1 MIRIFT
7 FGLMLL
13 CFFTVKAQQLTKLW
27 ETEASMDK
35 PESAVYDSSRQVI
48 YVSNINGEYCTKD
61 GNGFIA
67 KVGLDGTIQQL
78 EWITGL
84 DSPQGLALVGDKLY
98 IADVDQVVVA
108 DVKNGAVV
116 CRYKAEGAIF
126 LNDVTAE
133 KNGDVYVSDCKTN
146 RVYQL
151 KNNKLEVW
159 HDDPELKGP
168 NGLLCQRKDIVLLN
182 MSRNQIFLI
191 DKRTK
196 SMTEFCSGIEN
207 LDGVTKDGSDGYFV
221 SGAWQGEIFHINSK
235 GEKKLLLDLGPEKV
249 ITADITYIP
258 EKQILVIP
266 TLKKT
271 VLAYRWK

>member
-1 MIRIFT
+1 MVRIFT
-7 FGLMLL
+7 FGLMFL
-13 CFFTVKAQQLTKLW
+13 CFLTVKAQQLTKLW

-35 PESAVYDSSRQVI
+35 PESAVYDLSRQVI

-98 IADVDQVVVA
+98 IADVDQLVVA
-108 DVKNGAVV
+108 DVKSGAVV
-116 CRYKAEGAIF
+116 RRYKAEGAVF
-126 LNDVTAE
+126 LNDAAAD
-133 KNGDVYVSDCKTN
+133 KNGDVYVSDCKAN
-146 RVYQL
+146 RIYRL
-151 KNNKLEVW
+151 KNNKLDVW
-159 HDDPELKGP
+159 LDDPKLKGP

-182 MSRNQIFLI
+182 MSGNQIFLI

-221 SGAWQGEIFHINSK
+221 SGAWQGEIFRINSK

-249 ITADITYIP
+249 ITADIAYIP

>member
-1 MIRIFT
+1 MVRIFT
-7 FGLMLL
+7 FGLMFL
-13 CFFTVKAQQLTKLW
+13 CFLTVKAQQLTKLW

-35 PESAVYDSSRQVI
+35 PESAVFDRSRQVI
-48 YVSNINGEYCTKD
+48 YVSNINGNYCTKD

-67 KVGLDGTIQQL
+67 KVGLDGTVQPL

-84 DSPQGLALVGDKLY
+84 DSPQGLALVRDKLY

-108 DVKNGAVV
+108 DVKSGAVV
-116 CRYKAEGAIF
+116 RRYKAEGAIF
-126 LNDVTAE
+126 LNDVAAD
-133 KNGDVYVSDCKTN
+133 KNGDVYVSDCKAN
-146 RVYQL
+146 RIYRL

-159 HDDPELKGP
+159 LDDPELKGP

-182 MSRNQIFLI
+182 MSGNQIFLI

-221 SGAWQGEIFHINSK
+221 SGAWQGEIYRINSK

>member
-1 MIRIFT
+1 MVRIFT
-7 FGLMLL
+7 FGLMFL
-13 CFFTVKAQQLTKLW
+13 CFLTVKAQQLTKLW
-27 ETEASMDK
+27 ETEALMDK
-35 PESAVYDSSRQVI
+35 PESAVYDRTNKMI
-48 YVSNINGEYCTKD
+48 YVSNINGKYCTKD
-61 GNGFIA
+61 GNGFIS
-67 KVGLDGTIQQL
+67 KVRLDGVIQQL

-108 DVKNGAVV
+108 DLKRGAVV
-116 CRYKAEGAIF
+116 LRYKAEGAIF
-126 LNDVTAE
+126 LNDVATE
-133 KNGDVYVSDCKTN
+133 KNGDVYVFDCKAN
-146 RVYQL
+146 RVYRL
-151 KNNKLEVW
+151 KNNKLDVW
-159 HDDPELKGP
+159 LDDLRLQGP
-168 NGLLCQRKDIVLLN
+168 NGLLCQRKNIMLLN
-182 MSRNQIFLI
+182 MSGDQTFLI

-196 SMTEFCSGIEN
+196 SVTEFCSGIEN

-221 SGAWQGEIFHINSK
+221 SGAWQGEIFHLNSK
-235 GEKKLLLDLGPEKV
+235 GEKKLVLDLGYEKV